1 MTYRFIL
8 PIANMLGENLYQY
21 RSRSRSGIELCRREL
36 FNYIAMSQKLN
47 LSIGRAADRLSPD
60 S

>member
-1 MTYRFIL
+1 MTYRSIL
-8 PIANMLGENLYQY
+8 LTANMLGENLYQY

-47 LSIGRAADRLSPD
+47 LSIGRAC
-60 S
+60 